1 MDARRVVAAR
11 HAHTRRQRGLGLR
24 ATAPCGAW
32 IAMNKS
38 TSKHARRWRGGVRA
52 PFLRTR
58 TPPTLARTG
67 CTRARGATRWAT
79 TNPPSLAQNENSVES
94 DPEHTGLSR
103 ANTMPARKAIAQT
116 NHTGQRTRTLHL
128 GHFSQQRERH
138 VRVSPLRAGLDRGGV
153 ARARRGEAPLRHF
166 SQQADRRFPLAGGG
180 ACQYG
185 GRIAGERGKEG
196 GERVEH

>member
-1 MDARRVVAAR
+1 MEACALLFYVLAPHTCTNRL
-11 HAHTRRQRGLGLR
+11 HTRTRGDMLG
-24 ATAPCGAW
+24 
-32 IAMNKS
+32 N
-38 TSKHARRWRGGVRA
+38 
-52 PFLRTR
+52 
-58 TPPTLARTG
+58 
-67 CTRARGATRWAT
+67 
-79 TNPPSLAQNENSVES
+79 NQPSFTCAKQNSVES

-116 NHTGQRTRTLHL
+116 NHTGTRTLHL